1 MATSDEI
8 LREVKAILATR
19 WSTRKGNVVPAAE
32 NVQLGN
38 DSVELDATVLYAD
51 LAESTDLVDRYKRT
65 FAAEVYKSYLVAA
78 CRIIRS
84 NGGEIT
90 AFDGDRVMAVYLGE
104 SKNTQ
109 AARTALQIN
118 HAVIDIINTSV
129 PSAYN
134 TDYVLRQAVG
144 VDTGSIFVARTG
156 IRGSNDLVWVGPAA
170 NYAAKLCSLRE
181 GSFSSWI
188 TKRVFDKLN
197 RTASHSYQ
205 GAAMWEERNWT
216 KYNLAVYRSNWKWSL

>member
-1 MATSDEI
+1 MPPS
-8 LREVKAILATR
+8 
-19 WSTRKGNVVPAAE
+19 STRTWPNPLNWWTE
-32 NVQLGN
+32 
-38 DSVELDATVLYAD
+38 
-51 LAESTDLVDRYKRT
+51 YKRT
-65 FAAEVYKSYLVAA
+65 FAAELYKSYLIAA

-104 SKNTQ
+104 TKNTQ

-118 HAVIDIINTSV
+118 HAVAKIINPAITK
-129 PSAYN
+129 AYR

-156 IRGSNDLVWVGPAA
+156 IRGSNDLVWVGPTA

-181 GSFSSWI
+181 GFFASWI
-188 TKRVFDKLN
+188 TERVFKKLN
-197 RTASHSYQ
+197 RMASHSVH
-205 GAAMWEERNWT
+205 GAEMWEKRTWT
-216 KYNLAVYRSNWKWSL
+216 PHGLAVYRSGWTWSF